1 MAKDSMEWLDAIAVK
16 AKVNVARVE
25 QILATRHI
33 VPTPVLPTPRRM
45 KLLSIMFGGEKQE
58 VEDEGPFTFY
68 WDDLREGLWGMI
80 TDRNLRGK
88 SSIMEVVRWLLRG
101 KPSPNMQDDV
111 KAWIHKAALCFDLD
125 GVKYE
130 IKVECK
136 VGTSGFLSRQTS
148 SASEAT
154 IIASF
159 NSEKQFE
166 TVMSDFF
173 LHAFSMES
181 IATWRT
187 SDSEDKSGQ
196 TVMHG
201 WPALSGAMFI
211 GTNYDVILGD
221 LPATTGT
228 QARLMQMYLGVPWVS
243 THASAI
249 AAQKLV
255 DSSIELDLRRR
266 NQLTR
271 ARQLRVAEI
280 EAELDKKIESLNVLP
295 SDEMLQTELSQ
306 LSKKYADTKRR
317 ENAIQER
324 LNREKNSENQINADY
339 IQDRRDLQAHKE
351 YTAAGSI
358 FRMLDPTCC
367 PRCDHEIDSEKKK
380 KEALSHT
387 CSVCGEIISNDEDV
401 QNIKERLEANVKASK
416 MALGKIQ
423 KAKKQTEDNLVELQT
438 DLICIE
444 NRSKELTEQL
454 GTFDTRKQLL
464 QEIAV
469 LKGRLEE
476 ARFEPNTTDITDNES
491 AVLKA
496 IVAETELRSKT
507 VRDEFLKEVSKSLLR
522 YAKSFGMHSLSKA
535 HLRGNAS
542 LVLIKGGADTSFSK
556 VTKGERLRLKVA
568 TVLAMIQVG
577 EERGIGRHPG
587 LIMIDSP
594 AAQEIAPEDL
604 RGLLSGLQMVRKELP
619 HLQIFVAGV
628 TSPAMLEFI
637 AVDQR
642 KEASNGGYL
651 W

>member
-1 MAKDSMEWLDAIAVK
+1 
-16 AKVNVARVE
+16 
-25 QILATRHI
+25 
-33 VPTPVLPTPRRM
+33 
-45 KLLSIMFGGEKQE
+45 
-58 VEDEGPFTFY
+58 
-68 WDDLREGLWGMI
+68 
-80 TDRNLRGK
+80 
-88 SSIMEVVRWLLRG
+88 
-101 KPSPNMQDDV
+101 
-111 KAWIHKAALCFDLD
+111 
-125 GVKYE
+125 
-130 IKVECK
+130 
-136 VGTSGFLSRQTS
+136 
-148 SASEAT
+148 
-154 IIASF
+154 
-159 NSEKQFE
+159 
-166 TVMSDFF
+166 
-173 LHAFSMES
+173 
-181 IATWRT
+181 
-187 SDSEDKSGQ
+187 
-196 TVMHG
+196 
-201 WPALSGAMFI
+201 
-211 GTNYDVILGD
+211 
-221 LPATTGT
+221 
-228 QARLMQMYLGVPWVS
+228 
-243 THASAI
+243 
-249 AAQKLV
+249 
-255 DSSIELDLRRR
+255 
-266 NQLTR
+266 
-271 ARQLRVAEI
+271 
-280 EAELDKKIESLNVLP
+280 
-295 SDEMLQTELSQ
+295 
-306 LSKKYADTKRR
+306 
-317 ENAIQER
+317 
-324 LNREKNSENQINADY
+324 
-339 IQDRRDLQAHKE
+339 
-351 YTAAGSI
+351 
-358 FRMLDPTCC
+358 MLDPTCC

-542 LVLIKGGADTSFSK
+542 LVLVKGGADTSFSK